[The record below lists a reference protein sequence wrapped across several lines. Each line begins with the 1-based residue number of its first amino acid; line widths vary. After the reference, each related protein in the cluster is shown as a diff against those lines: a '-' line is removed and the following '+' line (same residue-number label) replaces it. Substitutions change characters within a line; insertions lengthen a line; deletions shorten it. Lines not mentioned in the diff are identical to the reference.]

1 MRLTVSSDKD
11 AMSNLES
18 LTYFAPEGFLSVY
31 IIALLFASFFLKQDQ
46 NRPALFYPL
55 SIAGLAITFVLEVM
69 NLSTTPGSR
78 ELFFGLLRTDDL
90 GHIFKMLCLVAA
102 ILFFIFSLTARETS
116 RRFYDSMEY
125 AVLGLSLTLG
135 MMLLISSNNILMLY
149 LAMELLSFPSYLLT
163 GFVDRDEK
171 TTEAAI
177 KYLLY
182 GAVASGVMIYGF
194 SLLYGLTG
202 SLDFTLIRQALVAN
216 HVSGAMLFISIAFI
230 MAGLGFKIAA
240 FPFHLWSPDVY
251 EGAPTAFSAFLS
263 VGPKAAG
270 FAILLRVLYQVF
282 GLGSGVEVMPLP
294 HFDWSFMI
302 ALVSALTMTVG
313 NLAALPQRNIKRM
326 LAYSSIAHAGYA
338 LMAVA
343 SQSKFGLTAAFFYL
357 AVYLL
362 MNLGAFLV
370 AIMVANEYYTERLD
384 GYEGLGWKGRQGAF
398 LATMMTVALFSLAG
412 IPPFAGFV
420 GKVYL
425 LLAVL
430 QKGSTLYWLAVVAV
444 INTIISL
451 YYYTRVVKVMF
462 LSRKARE
469 GRLSPMTAY
478 RYAPYAVLAGLSL
491 LTVVLGLYWSPLD
504 ALSRLAE
511 NFLN

>member
-1 MRLTVSSDKD
+1 
-11 AMSNLES
+11 MSTLES
-18 LTYFAPEGFLSVY
+18 LRYFAPEGFLSIF
-31 IIALLFASFFLKQDQ
+31 IIALLLGSLFLKQEK
-46 NRPALFYPL
+46 NIPSLYYSL
-55 SIAGLAITFVLEVM
+55 GIAGLVCNLVLEL
-69 NLSTTPGSR
+69 LSLSAGPGGK
-78 ELFFGLLRTDDL
+78 ELFSGMLRTDEL
-90 GHIFKMLCLVAA
+90 GHLFKLLCLGSAV
-102 ILFFIFSLTARETS
+102 LFLVFSLTARETAK
-116 RRFYDSMEY
+116 RFHDSMEY
-125 AVLGLSLTLG
+125 VVLALSLTLG
-135 MMLLISSNNILMLY
+135 MMLLAAANNMLMLY
-149 LAMELLSFPSYLLT
+149 LAMELLSFMSYLLT

-171 TTEAAI
+171 TTEAAV

-202 SLDFTLIRQALVAN
+202 SLDFTQVRIYLTQN
-216 HVSGAMLFISIAFI
+216 HISGSMLFIAIAFI
-230 MAGLGFKIAA
+230 MTGLGFKIAA

-270 FAILLRVLYQVF
+270 FAVLIRLLYQVF
-282 GLGSGVEVMPLP
+282 GLGSGTDVLPLP
-294 HFDWSFMI
+294 HFDWTLTI
-302 ALVSALTMTVG
+302 AVISAVTMTVG

-343 SQSKFGLTAAFFYL
+343 SQSRFGVTATFFYL
-357 AVYLL
+357 AVYLF
-362 MNLGAFLV
+362 MNFGAFLV
-370 AIMVANEYYTERLD
+370 AIMVSNEYYTERID
-384 GYEGLGWKGRQGAF
+384 GYEGLGWKGSQGAF
-398 LATMMTVALFSLAG
+398 LAVAMTVALFSLAG

-430 QKGSTLYWLAVVAV
+430 KKGSGLYWLAVIAV

-451 YYYTRVVKVMF
+451 YYYSRVIKMMF
-462 LSRKARE
+462 LSQRVRGTK
-469 GRLSPMTAY
+469 LSPMTAF
-478 RYAPYAVLAGLSL
+478 RYVPYTVLAALTI
-491 LTVVLGLYWSPLD
+491 LTVLLGIYWTPLD
-504 ALSRLAE
+504 AVSKLAE

>member
-1 MRLTVSSDKD
+1 M
-11 AMSNLES
+11 NNFES
-18 LTYFAPEGFLSVY
+18 LAYFAPEGFLSVY
-31 IIALLFASFFLKQDQ
+31 IIALLLGSFFVRRDR
-46 NRPALFYPL
+46 NRPTLFYPL
-55 SIAGLAITFVLEVM
+55 GIAGLAVTLVLEAF
-69 NLSTTPGSR
+69 NLSATPGSR

-90 GHIFKMLCLVAA
+90 AHLFKLLCLVSAV
-102 ILFFIFSLTARETS
+102 LFLVFSLTARETA
-116 RRFYDSMEY
+116 RRFPDAMEY
-125 AVLGLSLTLG
+125 VVLALSLTLG
-135 MMLLISSNNILMLY
+135 MMLLAASNNILMLY
-149 LAMELLSFPSYLLT
+149 LAMELLSFTSYLLT
-163 GFVDRDEK
+163 GFVERDEK

-182 GAVASGVMIYGF
+182 GAVASGIMIYGF

-202 SLDFTLIRQALVAN
+202 SLDFTVIRERLAGEG
-216 HVSGAMLFISIAFI
+216 VSGPMLVIAIAFI
-230 MAGLGFKIAA
+230 MTGLGFKIAA

-270 FAILLRVLYQVF
+270 FAVLVRVLYNVF
-282 GLGSGVEVMPLP
+282 GLGTASVAPP
-294 HFDWSFMI
+294 PANFDWTFTI
-302 ALVSALTMTVG
+302 AVVSALTMTIG
-313 NLAALPQRNIKRM
+313 NLAALPQRNIKRL

-343 SQSKFGLTAAFFYL
+343 TQSRFGLRALFFYL

-370 AIMVANEYYTERLD
+370 AIMVANEHYTERLD
-384 GYEGLGWKGRQGAF
+384 GYEGLGWKGAQGAF
-398 LATMMTVALFSLAG
+398 LASVMTVALFSLAG

-430 QKGSTLYWLAVVAV
+430 KKGSGLYWLAVVAV
-444 INTIISL
+444 INTVISL
-451 YYYTRVVKVMF
+451 YYYTRVVKLMF
-462 LSRKARE
+462 LSRKVR
-469 GRLSPMTAY
+469 GTPFSPMTAF
-478 RYAPYAVLAGLSL
+478 RYVPYAVLAALAF
-491 LTVVLGLYWSPLD
+491 LTVLFGVYWTPLD

-511 NFLN
+511 NFLQ